1 MITFIICS
9 IAPERAHAL
18 EQNIQRTI
26 GETPYEIIIF
36 DNRQTNY
43 SIAKAYNLC
52 ASKARYAYLC
62 FLHEDIAF
70 HSRNWGKDIIHQLSS
85 DNCGIIG
92 FSGSI
97 LKTQCISGVHP
108 YNPLTCHNYIQK
120 DRKYSYFFNSLN
132 DDIDYKACITVD
144 GMCMFVPKTVW
155 NLHHFDEQTLTGF
168 HGYDLDFSLQVAMH
182 HQNYICNTII
192 IEHFSNGSYTTQWV
206 NAIIALDAKWKDKL
220 PLSVEDFS
228 EKALNYYEEEALFL
242 FLKKALRTQS
252 PYKDIYPFLKD
263 YWKRTHFKKHS
274 LTLLLKLIS
283 NRLLHIKA

>member
-120 DRKYSYFFNSLN
+120 DRKYSYF
-132 DDIDYKACITVD
+132 
-144 GMCMFVPKTVW
+144 
-155 NLHHFDEQTLTGF
+155 
-168 HGYDLDFSLQVAMH
+168 
-182 HQNYICNTII
+182 
-192 IEHFSNGSYTTQWV
+192 
-206 NAIIALDAKWKDKL
+206 
-220 PLSVEDFS
+220 
-228 EKALNYYEEEALFL
+228 
-242 FLKKALRTQS
+242 
-252 PYKDIYPFLKD
+252 
-263 YWKRTHFKKHS
+263 
-274 LTLLLKLIS
+274 LI
-283 NRLLHIKA
+283 H

>member
-92 FSGSI
+92 FSACSTYSCSV
-97 LKTQCISGVHP
+97 LYISFICP
-108 YNPLTCHNYIQK
+108 APF
-120 DRKYSYFFNSLN
+120 SFF
-132 DDIDYKACITVD
+132 
-144 GMCMFVPKTVW
+144 
-155 NLHHFDEQTLTGF
+155 
-168 HGYDLDFSLQVAMH
+168 FSRS
-182 HQNYICNTII
+182 
-192 IEHFSNGSYTTQWV
+192 F
-206 NAIIALDAKWKDKL
+206 
-220 PLSVEDFS
+220 F
-228 EKALNYYEEEALFL
+228 F
-242 FLKKALRTQS
+242 
-252 PYKDIYPFLKD
+252 
-263 YWKRTHFKKHS
+263 
-274 LTLLLKLIS
+274 TLLSPALPHAKNCS
-283 NRLLHIKA
+283 VTTYYNTAV